1 MVPSPQPL
9 AHSASPA
16 KPRQQPGAFPQDR
29 LQGQDFPPDALALP
43 QPPAPVSSA
52 PSSWHP
58 GSPTAAPTVSPGLTP
73 SSQGAGGQS
82 LGPSQSP
89 PSPVKGTHTHTH
101 TPPKPLPSSPRAAG
115 SERAGR
121 GSSRSGGR
129 CQPRGRGTLSPSG
142 YTLAQPAALP
152 PTSWQGLCA
161 SWWGW
166 RVITEQ
172 SAQLARWPLPNSW
185 VQGQRERRGGGED
198 PADCYTEEAVASL
211 AHKDG
216 FHLSS
221 PHREAASNSSC
232 GPHTPKSPCGHFTR
246 EHLVAHPAEHPG
258 EAGLICS
265 EALQSP
271 NQGC

>member
-89 PSPVKGTHTHTH
+89 PSPVKGTHTHIH
-101 TPPKPLPSSPRAAG
+101 HPNLFLPPHVQPAASAQAEGAAGREAGASPGGGEHYLPAATPWLSPLPCPPHPGRACVHLGGGGGSLQSKVPSLPAG
-115 SERAGR
+115 LSQTPGFRD
-121 GSSRSGGR
+121 
-129 CQPRGRGTLSPSG
+129 RGRGGEVGRTPLTATPRRRW
-142 YTLAQPAALP
+142 LRL
-152 PTSWQGLCA
+152 PTSM
-161 SWWGW
+161 
-166 RVITEQ
+166 VFI
-172 SAQLARWPLPNSW
+172 
-185 VQGQRERRGGGED
+185 
-198 PADCYTEEAVASL
+198 
-211 AHKDG
+211 
-216 FHLSS
+216 
-221 PHREAASNSSC
+221 
-232 GPHTPKSPCGHFTR
+232 
-246 EHLVAHPAEHPG
+246 
-258 EAGLICS
+258 
-265 EALQSP
+265 
-271 NQGC
+271 